1 MADAQKAIG
10 KGFTKKVAG
19 MPIWAWGG
27 IALVAAFAVY
37 KMQQNSAANSTPTAA
52 TYSPVI
58 PNVGGSN
65 TGSGASTNA
74 STSAL
79 ETQTAAQY
87 AAMQSQLAIQNTQ
100 IGELGGYVTAMQA
113 AAQNQASTSLQS
125 GTTST
130 NSNTSGGLITKQTT
144 QTSPN
149 PTPSQYVPPIKIT
162 TGNRSAKVLR
172 FGNPQGQ
179 TFTATNYKTGV
190 NEAGGYYK
198 NHKFIKGRYIGN
210 SQTFTPTKTTK
221 PAQKKTIVK
230 ARKKA

>member
-130 NSNTSGGLITKQTT
+130 NSGTSGGLITKQTT
-144 QTSPN
+144 ITGSVPQMGNKIN
-149 PTPSQYVPPIKIT
+149 PVSSS
-162 TGNRSAKVLR
+162 GNRSAKVLR

-179 TFTATNYKTGV
+179 TFTSTNYKQGV
-190 NEAGGYYK
+190 NEAGGYYRNK
-198 NHKFIKGRYIGN
+198 KFIKGRYIGN
-210 SQTFTPTKTTK
+210 SQTFTPAKTTK
-221 PAQKKTIVK
+221 PAKKKQIVK